1 MRGFG
6 ILQVRALPSGS
17 VCVRSQAGPGLVA
30 PPPWCLELSADAG
43 EDEMRRPLSGC
54 RLVVEVS
61 PAAQCAPIR
70 TLRRDVDA
78 MLLRGRRPSQI
89 MGLVTTV
96 VLVGV
101 CTGLIYPLERVTTV
115 SSLGVVYLLGV
126 VVVSAYWGVW
136 FGLGMSVLSAAAFN
150 FFHLPPIL
158 RFTIADTRN
167 WVALGAFL
175 VVAVATST
183 VSELAR
189 ARAVEADQRRAEA
202 DLTAEMAQ
210 MLLARA
216 GVRDALVP
224 IGRRLAA
231 DFGLAWGSV
240 RLDEQEGDERHV
252 AIPLLVGERR
262 VGTLM
267 VPAGLRAGR
276 LARLR
281 ERVAPALAA
290 VLEVGLSRE
299 ELVAEA
305 VQTEALRRSD
315 AAKTAVLRAVS
326 HDLRSPVTAMVAAG
340 AAVRAPEVTLAERDE
355 LGGLVVEEG
364 ARLSRLIDDLLDL
377 SRLEA
382 QTIASRPMECS
393 VEEVIDAALAAQPR
407 DHEFDVRIDPSL
419 GLVRAD
425 FAQVERALANLLE
438 NASRY
443 ANGSTVTVRARAVG
457 DRAAIRVID
466 RGPGISPIEQTR
478 IFEPFYRAPGA
489 DDAHTGSGLGLA
501 IAKGF
506 IETNGGSIR
515 VESILGQGTSFVVE
529 LPGVEPVRH

>member
-1 MRGFG
+1 MYV
-6 ILQVRALPSGS
+6 I
-17 VCVRSQAGPGLVA
+17 
-30 PPPWCLELSADAG
+30 
-43 EDEMRRPLSGC
+43 EM
-54 RLVVEVS
+54 
-61 PAAQCAPIR
+61 
-70 TLRRDVDA
+70 LRRGVDP
-78 MLLRGRRPSQI
+78 MLLRGRRPPQVA
-89 MGLVTTV
+89 GVVTTV

-126 VVVSAYWGVW
+126 VVVSAFWGLW
-136 FGLGMSVLSAAAFN
+136 FGLAMSVLSAAAFN

-158 RFTIADTRN
+158 RFTIADSRN
-167 WVALGAFL
+167 WVALCAFL

-210 MLLARA
+210 MVLARA
-216 GVRDALVP
+216 GVRDALVL

-231 DFGLAWGSV
+231 VFGLAWA
-240 RLDEQEGDERHV
+240 LMTPDEQEGDERRE
-252 AIPLLVGERR
+252 AIPLSVGGRR
-262 VGTLM
+262 VGTLV
-267 VPAGLRAGR
+267 VPTRLRPGLA
-276 LARLR
+276 ARLR
-281 ERVAPALAA
+281 ERVAPPLAA
-290 VLEVGLSRE
+290 VLEVGLRCE
-299 ELVAEA
+299 QLVAWTVE
-305 VQTEALRRSD
+305 TEALQRSD

-382 QTIASRPMECS
+382 RTVASRPTECS
-393 VEEVIDAALAAQPR
+393 VEEVIDAALAAQAR
-407 DHEFDVRIDPSL
+407 DCEFDVRIDPAL
-419 GLVRAD
+419 GVVRAD

-443 ANGSTVTVRARAVG
+443 SNASPVMVQARAAG
-457 DRAAIRVID
+457 ERAAIRVID
-466 RGPGISPIEQTR
+466 RGPGISPVEIER
-478 IFEPFYRAPGA
+478 IFEPFYRASGA
-489 DDAHTGSGLGLA
+489 EDDHTGSGLGLA
-501 IAKGF
+501 IARGF
-506 IETNGGSIR
+506 IETNGGSLQ
-515 VESILGQGTSFVVE
+515 VESILGQGTTFVVE
-529 LPGVEPVRH
+529 LPTAGAEAGH

>member
-1 MRGFG
+1 MRW
-6 ILQVRALPSGS
+6 P
-17 VCVRSQAGPGLVA
+17 RSA
-30 PPPWCLELSADAG
+30 
-43 EDEMRRPLSGC
+43 RRPRG
-54 RLVVEVS
+54 EVS
-61 PAAQCAPIR
+61 PAQQETWIR
-70 TLRRDVDA
+70 TLRRGVDL
-78 MLLRGRRPSQI
+78 MLLRGRRPSQ
-89 MGLVTTV
+89 GAGVVTTV

-136 FGLGMSVLSAAAFN
+136 FGVTMSVLSAAAFD

-158 RFTIADTRN
+158 RLAIADSRD

-183 VSELAR
+183 ISELAR

-210 MLLARA
+210 MVLARA
-216 GVRDALVP
+216 GLRDALVP
-224 IGRRLAA
+224 IGRALAA
-231 DFGLAWGSV
+231 AFGLAWASV
-240 RLDEQEGDERHV
+240 TLDQREGDERHV
-252 AIPLLVGERR
+252 ELPLSVGERR
-262 VGTLM
+262 LGTLV

-276 LARLR
+276 AARLR
-281 ERVAPALAA
+281 ERVAPALAT
-290 VLEVGLSRE
+290 VLEVGLERE
-299 ELVAEA
+299 QLVAEA
-305 VQTEALRRSD
+305 VRTEALRRSD

-340 AAVRAPEVTLAERDE
+340 AAVRAPDVTPAKRDE

-382 QTIASRPMECS
+382 QTVASRPVECS

-407 DHEFDVRIDPSL
+407 DREFDVRVDMAL
-419 GLVRAD
+419 GLVSAD

-443 ANGSTVTVRARAVG
+443 SNGSPVMVRARRVG
-457 DRAAIRVID
+457 ERTAIRVID
-466 RGPGISPIEQTR
+466 RGPGIATVEQER
-478 IFEPFYRAPGA
+478 IFQPFYRAAGA
-489 DDAHTGSGLGLA
+489 MDAHVGSGLGLA

-506 IETNGGSIR
+506 IETNGGTIH
-515 VESILGQGTSFVVE
+515 VESIVGQGTSFVVE
-529 LPGVEPVRH
+529 LPAVAVGAGC